1 VVVEIREGALVGRRS
16 NAKSKSST
24 RRTQTATRNVGL
36 QQAPYYQAIGTEQ
49 QNAQQDYLNQLQ
61 AGRAAYGGFQQQI
74 APYGGQ
80 YTNETNR
87 IGQNLSSELQGLQG
101 YLPTQPVL
109 NGVQTAMPGSE
120 QAAYGNFANAIGTAG
135 FNTLASEAQRNLD
148 YQTSARREGALANR
162 YMQDTL
168 AQQMSNQARGFSD
181 RRLGLAA
188 NEPAMIQ
195 QESDRLRQ
203 QALENQMVRQQQQSD
218 EAFNQLL
225 ASQIETLLNPPHRR
239 NNAPPPKHRRN
250 QRSPEQPSDYP
261 SGYGGLARPG
271 GYDYG
276 TTSFTGDPTQQYD
289 PYAQYQSG
297 AGYMGQGVTPP
308 GEQGQQPSEYELWL
322 MQNDP
327 LGYQSGKYLPYYG
340 PSQGPVVPGGTY
352 YG

>member
-1 VVVEIREGALVGRRS
+1 M
-16 NAKSKSST
+16 
-24 RRTQTATRNVGL
+24 
-36 QQAPYYQAIGTEQ
+36 
-49 QNAQQDYLNQLQ
+49 
-61 AGRAAYGGFQQQI
+61 
-74 APYGGQ
+74 
-80 YTNETNR
+80 
-87 IGQNLSSELQGLQG
+87 
-101 YLPTQPVL
+101 L
-109 NGVQTAMPGSE
+109 NGVQTAMPNNE
-120 QAAYGNFANAIGTAG
+120 QGAYGNFANAIGSAG
-135 FNTLASEAQRNLD
+135 FNTLASEAQRNMD

-181 RRLGLAA
+181 RRLQVAA

-225 ASQIETLLNPPHRR
+225 ASQIGSLLNPPQHQRR
-239 NNAPPPKHRRN
+239 TNATPQHHRRN
-250 QRSPEQPSDYP
+250 QRNPEKPSDYP

-276 TTSFTGDPTQQYD
+276 TTSFAGDPSQQYD
-289 PYAQYQSG
+289 PYAQYQQGSY
-297 AGYMGQGVTPP
+297 AGYGVTPP
-308 GEQGQQPSEYELWL
+308 GAQGTQPSDYELWL

-327 LGYQSGKYLPYYG
+327 LGYQSGKYLPQYG
-340 PSQGPVVPGGTY
+340 PSQGQVVPGGTY